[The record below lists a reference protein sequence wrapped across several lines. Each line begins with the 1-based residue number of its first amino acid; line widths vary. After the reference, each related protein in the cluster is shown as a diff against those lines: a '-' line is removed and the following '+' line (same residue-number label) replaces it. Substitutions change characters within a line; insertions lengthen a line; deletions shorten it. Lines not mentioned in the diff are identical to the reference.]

1 MPCPLLAA
9 ALLALLLPPSARAA
23 GLIGQVVVDG
33 SVRLDPDSLRARLKL
48 EQGKPYTEALAEASL
63 QALNATGQFRDVR
76 IERRGQDVVVTVIE
90 NPTLAALSFQGNT
103 AVEKTLIEPE
113 VKLRIA
119 DPITP
124 AKAHAAALRIRDLY
138 RAKGRIATTVTPKL
152 EPLPHNRVNLVFHVV
167 EGAEM
172 KVSSIGFTGNRA
184 FTAKQLRDV
193 TASSESSWLDILK
206 TSSTYDA
213 ARLDLDRELV
223 LIHYRKNGYPDAKV
237 TLAEPK
243 ENTART
249 GFDVSITI
257 DEGDLYNFAP
267 GKIDSGLEGI
277 DVAILDKLVVTTPGQ
292 PYNADHVEQS
302 VQRLS
307 VALADAGQRSAR
319 VMHTFLRDSSRHTL
333 APVFRIQE
341 GKRVTIER
349 INIRGNAKTK
359 DFVIRR
365 AVKQAEGDTLNEV
378 FAARDKQRLQK
389 LGLFKTVTVRASPG
403 SSPDKAVLDID
414 VVEQDTTELSYGAGY
429 SSSEGV
435 IGDVQIADS
444 NLFGNGQHLRFKVS
458 GSQTRFQ
465 ADIGFTE
472 PSLFDSQY
480 AGGFDLLYKDIDNS
494 KAASYK
500 NTRMGGG
507 LRLGTAVSDNLSV
520 GLNYTLVRNQIYD
533 VGPLASTA
541 IKEALTPGTNTGTY
555 YTSSIGTSTTYDDRN
570 KRTLATSGTYFT
582 TAQDFAGVGGDARFI
597 RNTAEGRLYY
607 PLSDNVTLVG
617 RAVAGNIAGWGGEDV
632 RLLDLFNKGGETVRG
647 FAPGGIGPRDLA
659 SANQDALGGTSFI
672 AASAEARFA
681 LPFVPGNIGLK
692 GAVFTDAGSLFG
704 VNKTAAAL
712 PGVAGASATMRASVG
727 AGLIWDSPL
736 GALGVNYAV
745 PIASQPFDKTQPLS
759 FGLVGY

>member
-1 MPCPLLAA
+1 MAVALLMPMAPFAYAA
-9 ALLALLLPPSARAA
+9 ADFV
-23 GLIGQVVVDG
+23 GHIQVEG
-33 SVRLDPDSLRARLKL
+33 SVRLDPDSIRARIKL
-48 EQGKPYTEALAEASL
+48 EEGKPYSAALAEASL

-76 IERRGQDVVVTVIE
+76 FERRGQDVVVTVAE
-90 NPTLAALSFQGNT
+90 NSTLAAISFQGNS
-103 AVEKTLIEPE
+103 AVEKTLIEAE
-113 VKLRIA
+113 VKLRVA
-119 DPITP
+119 DAVTA

-138 RAKGRIATTVTPKL
+138 RSKGRISTTVEPKL
-152 EPLPHNRVNLVFHVV
+152 EPLSQNRVNLVFHIV

-172 KVSSIGFTGNRA
+172 KVASIGFTGNQA

-193 TASSESSWLDILK
+193 TASSESSWFDILK

-213 ARLDLDRELV
+213 TRLELDRELV
-223 LIHYRKNGYPDAKV
+223 LIHYRKNGYPDVKV

-243 ENTART
+243 ENAAYT
-249 GFDVSITI
+249 GYDVAFAI
-257 DEGDLYNFAP
+257 DEGDRYNFAA
-267 GKIDSGLEGI
+267 GRIETSLQGVDSASLEKFI
-277 DVAILDKLVVTTPGQ
+277 VTAPGQ
-292 PYNADHVEQS
+292 PYNAELVERS

-307 VALADAGQRSAR
+307 VALVDAGERSAH
-319 VMHTFLRDSSRHTL
+319 VTSTFRRDNVQHTL
-333 APVFRIQE
+333 APVYRIQE
-341 GKRVTIER
+341 GKHVAIER
-349 INIRGNAKTK
+349 INIKGNAKTK

-365 AVKQAEGDTLNEV
+365 AIKQSEGDPLNQV
-378 FAARDKQRLQK
+378 LADRDKQRLQK

-403 SSPDKAVLDID
+403 SSPDKAVLEVD

-435 IGDVQIADS
+435 IGDISIADS
-444 NLFGNGQHLRFKVS
+444 NLFGNGQNLRLKLS

-480 AGGFDLLYKDIDNS
+480 AGGFDLLYKDVDNT

-500 NTRMGGG
+500 NTRIGGD
-507 LRLGTAVSDNLSV
+507 LRLGTAVTDNLSV
-520 GLNYTLVRNQIYD
+520 GVNYTLVRNQIYD
-533 VGPLASTA
+533 VGPAASAA
-541 IKEALTPGTNTGTY
+541 IKEALSPGTTTGTY
-555 YTSSIGTSTTYDDRN
+555 YTSSIGTSMTYDDRN
-570 KRTLATSGTYFT
+570 KRSLPTSGSYFT
-582 TAQDFAGVGGDARFI
+582 TAQDFAGAGGDARFI

-617 RAVAGNIAGWGGEDV
+617 RAVAGNITGWGGQDV

-647 FAPGGIGPRDLA
+647 FAQGGIGPRDLA
-659 SANQDALGGTSFI
+659 SANQDALGGTSYV
-672 AASAEARFA
+672 AASAEARFS
-681 LPFVPGNIGLK
+681 LPFVPDNIGLK

-704 VNKTAAAL
+704 VNKTAAGL
-712 PGVAGASATMRASVG
+712 PGVAGGSAAMRASVG

-745 PIASQPFDKTQPLS
+745 PVAKQSFDKVQPLS